1 MNARIVIEVPAVL
14 KDLVKPV
21 QELFSFVSTQTRA
34 ATSGRAIDYG
44 TVERE
49 LRTRLAATECAAH
62 RVMLSA
68 LEIDAPHVEIGGKL
82 FTRVARGVGTYYSMA
97 GAVDVPLRG
106 LYRLDGCRNAKTV
119 DVISLRTGAVGR
131 GWLPEA
137 ASAMAH
143 LLQQGT
149 QREAEQTARR
159 LGCLPYSRPSFDRL
173 AHEVGE
179 AWHAQHA
186 DIEDVLIQEL
196 EIPKAARSVSVA
208 LDRVSVPM
216 EEPAPRPVG
225 RPRKGTPKQPITRA
239 FRMAYCGTVT
249 LHDKD
254 GTSLHTI
261 RRGCMPNGNPK
272 LLCQSM
278 ANDVLRMIEKQPR
291 LKMMLLADGAPEMWN
306 LLEDAFAPELFGSVN
321 RSVDFWHL
329 IEKLYPAAA
338 AIHGTEAA
346 GTVVGDWKRILC
358 ERPDGAKAILRSLEL
373 SGREHTKVAGKQPV
387 HEAITYLRNN
397 GERMDYR
404 SAREQ
409 GLPIGSGNVEA
420 TCKTLV
426 GIRMKRCGSRW
437 KEQTGGHI
445 LQLRALALSDWY
457 DVALDKLFA
466 RRRTAVRRAA

>member
-1 MNARIVIEVPAVL
+1 MNAKIVIEVPAVL

-21 QELFSFVSTQTRA
+21 QELFSFVETQARAGTRGGA
-34 ATSGRAIDYG
+34 VDYG
-44 TVERE
+44 RVERE
-49 LRTRLAATECAAH
+49 LRTKLATIECGGH

-68 LEIDAPHVEIGGKL
+68 LEIDAPHVEIGGERL
-82 FTRVARGVGTYYSMA
+82 TRVAEGVGTYYSMS
-97 GAVDVPLRG
+97 GPVDAWRG
-106 LYRLDGCRNAKTV
+106 LYRPAGCRNAKTV
-119 DVISLRTGAVGR
+119 DVISLRIGAVGR
-131 GWLPEA
+131 GWLPQA
-137 ASAMAH
+137 ASAMGH

-159 LGCLPYSRPSFDRL
+159 LGCLPYSRPSFDRV
-173 AHEVGE
+173 AHKVGE
-179 AWHAQHA
+179 AWHAHHA
-186 DIEDVLIQEL
+186 DIEDALIQEL

-225 RPRKGTPKQPITRA
+225 RPRKGAPKRPITRS

-254 GTSLHTI
+254 GMSLHTI
-261 RRGCMPNGNPK
+261 RRGCMPKGNPTR
-272 LLCQSM
+272 LCEGM
-278 ANDVLRMIEKQPR
+278 AHDVLRMIEKRPR
-291 LKMMLLADGAPEMWN
+291 LKIKLLADGAPEMWN
-306 LLEDAFAPELFGSVN
+306 LLEAAFPRELFGSVE
-321 RSVDFWHL
+321 RGVDFWHL

-338 AIHGTEAA
+338 AIHGADAA
-346 GTVVGDWKRILC
+346 GDVVGDWKRILC
-358 ERPDGAKAILRSLEL
+358 ERPEGAKVILRSLEL
-373 SGREHTKVAGKQPV
+373 SGCEHNEFSGKQPV

-397 GERMDYR
+397 AERMDYR
-404 SAREQ
+404 SAREK
-409 GLPIGSGNVEA
+409 GLPIGSSNVEA

-426 GIRMKRCGSRW
+426 GVRMKRCGSRW

-457 DVALDKLFA
+457 DAALDKLFA

>member
-1 MNARIVIEVPAVL
+1 MNAKIVIEVPAVL

-21 QELFSFVSTQTRA
+21 QELFSFVSAQVRA
-34 ATSGRAIDYG
+34 STSGCAIDYG

-49 LRTRLAATECAAH
+49 LRTKLAAIECGGH
-62 RVMLSA
+62 RVMLSS
-68 LEIDAPHVEIGGKL
+68 LEIDAPLVEIGGKR

-97 GAVDVPLRG
+97 GPVEVARG
-106 LYRLDGCRNAKTV
+106 LYRPDGCRNAKTV

-131 GWLPEA
+131 GWLPQA

-159 LGCLPYSRPSFDRL
+159 LGCLPYSRPSFDRV
-173 AHEVGE
+173 AHEVGQ
-179 AWHAQHA
+179 AWHAQHV
-186 DIEDVLIQEL
+186 DIEDALIQEL
-196 EIPKAARSVSVA
+196 EIPRAAKSVSVA

-216 EEPAPRPVG
+216 EEPAPKPVG
-225 RPRKGTPKQPITRA
+225 RPRKGAPKRPITRA
-239 FRMAYCGTVT
+239 YRMAYCGTVT
-249 LHDKD
+249 LHGKD

-261 RRGCMPNGNPK
+261 HRGCMPNGNPK
-272 LLCQSM
+272 LLCESM
-278 ANDVLRMIEKQPR
+278 ANDVLRMIEKRPR
-291 LKMMLLADGAPEMWN
+291 LKIMLLADGAPEMWN
-306 LLEDAFAPELFGSVN
+306 LLEDAFAPGLFGSVN
-321 RSVDFWHL
+321 RAVDFWHL
-329 IEKLYPAAA
+329 IEKLHPAAA

-346 GTVVGDWKRILC
+346 GTVVGDWKRVLC
-358 ERPDGAKAILRSLEL
+358 ERPEGAKAILGSLEL
-373 SGREHTKVAGKQPV
+373 SGCERSELAGRQPV

-397 GERMDYR
+397 AERMDYR

-426 GIRMKRCGSRW
+426 GVRMKRCGSRW

-457 DVALDKLFA
+457 DAALDKLFA